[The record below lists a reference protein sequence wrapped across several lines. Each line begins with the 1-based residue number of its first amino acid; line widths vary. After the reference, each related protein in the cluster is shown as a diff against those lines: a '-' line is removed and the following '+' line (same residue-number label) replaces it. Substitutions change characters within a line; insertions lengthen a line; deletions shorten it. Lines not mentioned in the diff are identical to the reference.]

1 MVDDSF
7 FGSEMK
13 HNMLPKT
20 VYYSL
25 SIFENASQSP
35 CRVHS
40 FEFPK
45 FELEGDFWS
54 GSRLK

>member
-1 MVDDSF
+1 
-7 FGSEMK
+7 MK